1 MQLLSEVSHETV
13 VWNKLG
19 NLSEY
24 SIGLHEAHH
33 FISWMEKTRCS
44 SSDFITKCILSY
56 YRQVLEENCI
66 QDLMFAA
73 VHAQRTGTKSMASRL
88 RKVTWCCFTNK
99 IIQMNK
105 CTTYYTQVILFTVAT
120 TYFKSSLDWIFNYCH
135 CVEKKDNNPKSTWC
149 IEFSI
154 RSILCVFFNMWHIGV
169 RWFT

>member
-44 SSDFITKCILSY
+44 SSDFIIKRILSY
-56 YRQVLEENCI
+56 YCQVLEENCI

-120 TYFKSSLDWIFNYCH
+120 TYFKSSLDGIFNYCH
-135 CVEKKDNNPKSTWC
+135 CVGKKDNNPKSTWC

-154 RSILCVFFNMWHIGV
+154 RSIL
-169 RWFT
+169 